1 MELSG
6 SEILSILTAL
16 LAVGIS
22 FVSLLRTHKISV
34 RQLELQ
40 ETQTSFA
47 KFQHDVLAKEQK
59 TKSRADIRL
68 SVRKQGNGYRLV
80 ITNIGSV
87 TAKDII
93 FEAVFGDDAE
103 SFLVESEMDQL
114 LPITHLLPGQEV
126 TMIIAPHTGTP
137 RNFLAK
143 ILWFNERGEI
153 EKQNQQV
160 TL

>member
-1 MELSG
+1 MELSD

-16 LAVGIS
+16 LAVLIS
-22 FVSLLRTHKISV
+22 LVSLYRTHKISV

-47 KFQHDVLAKEQK
+47 KFQHNVLAKEQE

-68 SVRKQGNGYRLV
+68 SVRKQGNGRKLV
-80 ITNIGSV
+80 IANIGSV

-93 FEAVFGDDAE
+93 FEAVFDDDVE
-103 SFLVESEMDQL
+103 SFLVESEMDQM
-114 LPITHLLPGQEV
+114 LPITHLLPGQEI
-126 TMIIAPHTGTP
+126 TMIIAPYIGSG
-137 RNFLAK
+137 RSFLAK
-143 ILWFNERGEI
+143 ISWLNEEGEI
-153 EKQNQQV
+153 QKQNQQV